1 MKLNIKDTESKDLF
15 TALGVEGKSRA
26 YLEYLGALIYL
37 NLEERGWSKLNE
49 MRDIAEASNTLEEFI
64 LIQIGFQAS
73 QMALSV
79 MMLNESPE
87 SKMELIKYIKEQ
99 TLKNMEAL

>member
-1 MKLNIKDTESKDLF
+1 M
-15 TALGVEGKSRA
+15 EGKSRA